1 MNKEKILS
9 LEKILKS
16 GINTVLIE
24 DIDFEFLC
32 DYVLLDAACDNK
44 ELNGHYENIEFVAPE
59 WYKTLMIKKNPV
71 LIIKEINKLSLEE
84 QTKFVEILK
93 YKKISTFELPKN
105 TIIIVTCK
113 NLKNHKINEE
123 IYSLVA
129 HI

>member
-24 DIDFEFLC
+24 DIDFDFLY
-32 DYVLLDAACDNK
+32 DYVLLDADCDNK

-59 WYKTLMIKKNPV
+59 WYKTLIIKKNPILV
-71 LIIKEINKLSLEE
+71 IKEINKLSLEE
-84 QTKFVEILK
+84 QIKFVEILK

-113 NLKNHKINEE
+113 NLKNYKINEE